1 LQGWGAVCDGVTTRG
16 PWPPA
21 DSSRQINELE
31 LLGALYALQ
40 TFTSGPHGISIH
52 LFLDNTTAVAY
63 INKCGG
69 TQSLSLS
76 SISAQIVDW
85 CESRRIT
92 LLANHLP
99 GVLNSVADLE
109 SRSSLDASDW
119 MLLVDKFKLLQ
130 EIWLMVVD
138 SFVAVWNR
146 QLPQFVSWI
155 PQPNA
160 SAVKAFSLKLIVL
173 KRRRIESQHLLL
185 LPST

>member
-1 LQGWGAVCDGVTTRG
+1 
-16 PWPPA
+16 
-21 DSSRQINELE
+21 
-31 LLGALYALQ
+31 
-40 TFTSGPHGISIH
+40 
-52 LFLDNTTAVAY
+52 
-63 INKCGG
+63 
-69 TQSLSLS
+69 
-76 SISAQIVDW
+76 
-85 CESRRIT
+85 
-92 LLANHLP
+92 LANHLP

-130 EIWLMVVD
+130 EIWLMDVD